1 MKLFYRY
8 NYNCPSRKAIQVFMN
23 AIKTQNCGLIS
34 LSDNCTCKNK
44 NYEITINFI

>member
-1 MKLFYRY
+1 M
-8 NYNCPSRKAIQVFMN
+8 AIVNNNKYQVFMN